1 MVFLEQTQNLI
12 THTHPIWGNVFFYLL
27 FTVIIVGGFLVFRLI
42 RNLNKKTTENILR
55 EQQHVAKLDNI
66 RRENTERLEHIRV
79 EMLRKE
85 EESTRQWME
94 SEKETLHVLNGV
106 SNLLEITNRISKVEF
121 EKIHKGLEVIK
132 TGIDNEKKLNDK

>member
-121 EKIHKGLEVIK
+121 EKIHKGLEEIK